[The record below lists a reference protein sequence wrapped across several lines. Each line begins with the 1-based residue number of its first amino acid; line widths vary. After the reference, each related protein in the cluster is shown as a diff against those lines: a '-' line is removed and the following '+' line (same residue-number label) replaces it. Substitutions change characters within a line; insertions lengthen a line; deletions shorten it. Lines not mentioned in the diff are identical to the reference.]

1 MKLVSL
7 FKVLISRGASSL
19 GLIFLTYMINNVYGV
34 TYLGDFS
41 IVFSALG
48 VGVMLSRFG
57 TENLII
63 KKGSYLFFR
72 SDKFGFESL
81 IKSSILIIATLSSL
95 IAILSY
101 YLIVSEFS
109 VFHGV
114 NRGYAIILLMYI
126 VPFSL
131 SGVLSSVAKAT
142 KRTWHYPF
150 FELGFPAFIVS
161 LVVWFANLFDI
172 KLEFE
177 LFLHLYAVVNLVIL
191 ILGFIYNIYILNG
204 LSQCDEIVK
213 DENYFPLKTTV
224 TFLAL
229 SIFAYA
235 STNGLPFIMSYYFD
249 NETVGQFATA
259 FRLSITVSLII
270 TIVNSTFVP
279 DFAINFKEKNT
290 LKLKESVRKS
300 SLYLVVLCIPIIM
313 FIFYFSSE
321 LVSLFGVVDD
331 NGELKEILWVLLFGQ
346 LINVITGSVTPL
358 MNMTGL
364 HGYNLLITVLSSILC
379 VTMVHFFSSQHY
391 LMGVAIS
398 VSFYWGLK
406 NALSAVCLYFKFG
419 LNILSLLNK
428 EGR

>member
-1 MKLVSL
+1 
-7 FKVLISRGASSL
+7 
-19 GLIFLTYMINNVYGV
+19 MINNVYGV

-48 VGVMLSRFG
+48 VGIMLSRFG

-81 IKSSILIIATLSSL
+81 IKSSIVIITTLSSL
-95 IAILSY
+95 IAIFCY
-101 YLIVSEFS
+101 YLIVRESSF
-109 VFHGV
+109 FYGV
-114 NRGYAIILLMYI
+114 NRDYAIILLIYI

-131 SGVLSSVAKAT
+131 SGVLSSVSKAT
-142 KRTWHYPF
+142 KKTWHYPF

-161 LVVWFANLFDI
+161 LVVWFASLLGIN
-172 KLEFE
+172 LEFE

-191 ILGFIYNIYILNG
+191 ILGLIYNIYILNG
-204 LSQCDEIVK
+204 LSQGDKLVK
-213 DENYFPLKTTV
+213 DENHFPLKTTI

-229 SIFAYA
+229 SVFAYA

-259 FRLSITVSLII
+259 FRISITVSLIV

-279 DFAINFKEKNT
+279 DFAINFQEKNT
-290 LKLKESVRKS
+290 LKLKESVRRS
-300 SLYLVVLCIPIIM
+300 SLYLAVLCVPILIVV
-313 FIFYFSSE
+313 FYFSSE
-321 LVSLFGVVDD
+321 FISLFGVNDD
-331 NGELKEILWVLLFGQ
+331 NGDLKKILWVLLLGQ

-379 VTMVHFFSSQHY
+379 VTMVHLFSSQHY

-406 NALSAVCLYFKFG
+406 NALSAACLYFKSG
-419 LNILSLLNK
+419 LNVLNLLNK